1 MQTLTPTS
9 RFVGLHSSSRRVGDR
24 AILPN
29 GLTRSASDSFDIT
42 KDFGTLKSSSQST
55 SNTAS
60 KQNPIFYKFKL
71 DKDSKV
77 RLTLENK
84 RRFNPFTDL
93 FNTPSVFATIFD
105 SDKSS
110 VQTLSKVDPG
120 KSQKFTTKKL
130 ESGTYYLKVSVGGSK
145 REVKYNLQVRRASS
159 SFLGGLFG

>member
-1 MQTLTPTS
+1 MQTSTAS
-9 RFVGLHSSSRRVGDR
+9 RFVGLQASRRWGDR

-29 GLTRSASDSFDIT
+29 GLTRSASDTFDIS
-42 KDFGTLKSSSQST
+42 KDFGTLKSSSQSV

-77 RLTLENK
+77 RVTLENK

-93 FNTPSVFATIFD
+93 FTTPSIFATIFD
-105 SDKSS
+105 SDKST

-120 KSQKFTTKKL
+120 KNRKLTSKKL
-130 ESGTYYLKVSVGGSK
+130 DSGTYYLKVAVSGSK
-145 REVKYNLQVRRASS
+145 RDVRYNLQIRRASS
-159 SFLGGLFG
+159 GFLNGLFD